1 MTTREKLSND
11 ITDQALQGITIPPC
25 PASLTS
31 IMREAKHPSVDFA
44 ALAHLI
50 SRDAGIVGPLLKLAN
65 SPFIGLR
72 TKVTSVLHAIN
83 VLGIQNTINL
93 VQNIA
98 LRQSLGGGAPH
109 FEKFWERSSL
119 SASIAEKI
127 AAKFPSISKD
137 DAYLAA
143 LFRDCGIPVL
153 MMKFPDYRETVMIHS
168 KQGMAICDIENDKF
182 STTHTVVGNML
193 TRSWMIPVHICK
205 AILHHHDTT
214 IFTSISEHADASV
227 RNLIGI
233 MHMAECITDEHL
245 LVRDKEW
252 PLFERDVLK
261 HFEMSA
267 QDFLELKGD
276 ILEFLSAE

>member
-1 MTTREKLSND
+1 MTAREKLSND

-44 ALAHLI
+44 ALANLI

-153 MMKFPDYRETVMIHS
+153 MMKFPDYRETVMTHS